1 MNKPIIY
8 LPLSFSVILA
18 IVYISLN
25 VPSFSLLL
33 HFTRLLYVSFGLTIL
48 TGVFVYF
55 KYKSQLDFDNLY
67 MLTGSTVLFSFVIWF
82 ALIALL
88 NKNHATNNCE
98 ISSYEL
104 VSYKGRMASAYGKLE
119 KEEIKANQW
128 ILTILKEGEAKTFV
142 LNKDISDGERVTKTM
157 DLQFCKG
164 LLGTEFLNIEQIH
177 R

>member
-1 MNKPIIY
+1 MNKPIVY

-33 HFTRLLYVSFGLTIL
+33 HFTRLLYVSIGLTIL
-48 TGVFVYF
+48 TGIYVYL
-55 KYKSQLDFDNLY
+55 KYKDQMDFENLY

-82 ALIALL
+82 ALIALF
-88 NKNHATNNCE
+88 NKNHATKHCE

-119 KEEIKANQW
+119 KDKIKANQW
-128 ILTILKEGEAKTFV
+128 VLTILKEGKEKTFV

-157 DLQFCKG
+157 DLEFCKG
-164 LLGTEFLNIEQIH
+164 LLGTEYLNIEQIPK
-177 R
+177 